1 MRGYEADAENDTKD
15 EGGGDGLG
23 RGTTDGDEHY
33 DREDGVGWTRG
44 AGGRG
49 GADVVG

>member
-1 MRGYEADAENDTKD
+1 MKRTLRTIRQTRGET
-15 EGGGDGLG
+15 DGLG